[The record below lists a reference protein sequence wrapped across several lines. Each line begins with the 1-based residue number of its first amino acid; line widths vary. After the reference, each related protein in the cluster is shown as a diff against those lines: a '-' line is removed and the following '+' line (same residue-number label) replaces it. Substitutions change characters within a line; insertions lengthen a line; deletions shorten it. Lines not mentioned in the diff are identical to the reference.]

1 MFPCKGNAI
10 GSDKTVVGRVAMR
23 IAVFTQ
29 IRGIRE
35 LKQLLSRGMEN
46 DGKMVSN
53 LKVRRG
59 RRRWLIV
66 DLSL

>member
-1 MFPCKGNAI
+1 
-10 GSDKTVVGRVAMR
+10 MR

-46 DGKMVSN
+46 GGKMVSN

-59 RRRWLIV
+59 RKRWLIV